1 MKVLLVGSG
10 GREHALAWKLL
21 QDDPTI
27 ELICAPGNAGIAEI
41 TDCIPVKATDIK
53 GLAAFAERARVDLT
67 VVGPEI
73 PIEAG
78 IVDLFQGAGR
88 KIFGPTQNAARIET
102 SKAFCREVACE
113 VSRTVYRADRFTLW
127 IPVLRAEFER

>member
-21 QDDPTI
+21 KDDPSI

-41 TDCIPVKATDIK
+41 CDCIPVKANDIN
-53 GLAAFAERARVDLT
+53 GLAAFAARANVDLT

-78 IVDLFQGAGR
+78 IVDLFRDGGR
-88 KIFGPTQNAARIET
+88 KIFGPTKAAARIET
-102 SKAFCREVACE
+102 SK
-113 VSRTVYRADRFTLW
+113 S
-127 IPVLRAEFER
+127 